1 MRKVRPC
8 RGLKGNTR
16 NSAVVTRLHGLSGG
30 GPWSDWVS
38 FCRASVAQWIERFR
52 PKEGVGGSIP
62 SGGASASLLG
72 DAFPLSLVTQD
83 SRGEVA

>member
-1 MRKVRPC
+1 M
-8 RGLKGNTR
+8 GG
-16 NSAVVTRLHGLSGG
+16 SGRIG
-30 GPWSDWVS
+30 YHPG
-38 FCRASVAQWIERFR
+38 CASVAQWIERFR

-72 DAFPLSLVTQD
+72 GAFPLELATWD